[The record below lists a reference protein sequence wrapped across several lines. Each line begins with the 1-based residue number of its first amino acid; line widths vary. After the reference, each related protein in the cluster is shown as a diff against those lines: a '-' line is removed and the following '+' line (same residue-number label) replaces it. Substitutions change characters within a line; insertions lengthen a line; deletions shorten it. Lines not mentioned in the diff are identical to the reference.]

1 MNRRFVLSVLAGRV
15 EEVGTEA
22 PALEPPEHRSFV
34 GRALAGRDPRRD
46 PLHLAVE
53 DGFRVVRS
61 SMPGGCGGSTA
72 STLHVPWDA
81 LPAERRLIGA
91 HEWLHGWAK
100 RLGLVE
106 VTEADVWW
114 CTAVLV
120 QSSLVRG
127 GLAFPAWFEGAI
139 PSTVEPAGRV
149 ISGVFVFPNE
159 NPCVRV
165 RESG

>member
-1 MNRRFVLSVLAGRV
+1 MLRDFVLHILGGRF
-15 EEVGTEA
+15 EAADTEP
-22 PALEPPEHRSFV
+22 PALEHEEHRSFV

-72 STLHVPWDA
+72 QTLHIPWSSI
-81 LPAERRLIGA
+81 PRERRLIGA
-91 HEWLHGWAK
+91 HEWLHGHAK
-100 RLGLVE
+100 RLGL
-106 VTEADVWW
+106 TEATEANVWW

-120 QSSLVRG
+120 QSALVRG
-127 GLAFPAWFEGAI
+127 GADFPAWFEGAI
-139 PSTVEPAGRV
+139 PGHVEPAARA
-149 ISGVFVFPNE
+149 ISGAFVFPNVTS
-159 NPCVRV
+159 CVRV